1 MRARFVA
8 GLGLMGLI
16 AALWVAPAASADT
29 ATIGAAAAPGSIF
42 GGAANFTALQQTT
55 DATSPSFAVPPV
67 PAGGGPWSVT
77 SWAALGGSGDGSAS
91 LEIWRPTGT
100 SGEFRLIAIG
110 PQQSFP
116 TGVVTTHPVSIPVL
130 PGDDLGILSGPDTD
144 FSPTY
149 SSGKVGDAAIW
160 ANSGTPAVGQTMGG
174 PSSDFSPHGGAA
186 DARVNVRATLTSAP
200 VVAAPAPTPT
210 TTTKKKCKKKK
221 KHKRSAQSAKKK
233 KCKKHKKK

>member
-16 AALWVAPAASADT
+16 AVLWVAPAASADT

-77 SWAALGGSGDGSAS
+77 SWGALGGTGDGSAS

-110 PQQSFP
+110 PQQPFP
-116 TGVVTTHPVSIPVL
+116 TGVVTSHPVSIPVL

-174 PSSDFSPHGGAA
+174 PSSDFSPHGGSA
-186 DARVNVRATLTSAP
+186 DARVNVQATLSSTPAA
-200 VVAAPAPTPT
+200 AAP
-210 TTTKKKCKKKK
+210 TKTKCKKKK
-221 KHKRSAQSAKKK
+221 KHKRAAESKKK
-233 KCKKHKKK
+233 KCKKHKKKK

>member
-1 MRARFVA
+1 MRARFAA
-8 GLGLMGLI
+8 GLGLIGLVG
-16 AALWVAPAASADT
+16 ALCAAPAASAET
-29 ATIGAAAAPGSIF
+29 TTIGAAAPDPGVLF

-77 SWAALGGSGDGSAS
+77 SWAALGGTGAGSAS

-116 TGVVTTHPVSIPVL
+116 TGVMTSHPVSIPVL
-130 PGDDLGILSGPDTD
+130 PGDDLGILTGPDTD

-149 SSGKVGDAAIW
+149 SSAKVGDAAIW

-174 PSSDFSPHGGAA
+174 PASDFTPHGGVA
-186 DARVNVRATLTSAP
+186 DARVNVQATLTSTP
-200 VVAAPAPTPT
+200 AASTPAK
-210 TTTKKKCKKKK
+210 TKCKKK
-221 KHKRSAQSAKKK
+221 KHKRSAASAKKK

>member
-8 GLGLMGLI
+8 GLGMIGLI
-16 AALWVAPAASADT
+16 AALGVAPAASADT
-29 ATIGAAAAPGSIF
+29 TTIGAAATPGSIF

-77 SWAALGGSGDGSAS
+77 SWAALGGTGDGSAS
-91 LEIWRPTGT
+91 IEIWRPTGT

-110 PQQSFP
+110 PQQPFP
-116 TGVVTTHPVSIPVL
+116 TGVVTSHPVSIPVL

-160 ANSGTPAVGQTMGG
+160 SNSGTPAVGQTMGG
-174 PSSDFSPHGGAA
+174 PSSDFTPHGGAA
-186 DARVNVRATLTSAP
+186 DARVNVQATLSST
-200 VVAAPAPTPT
+200 PATATPIK
-210 TTTKKKCKKKK
+210 TKCKKK
-221 KHKRSAQSAKKK
+221 KHKRAAESKKK
-233 KCKKHKKK
+233 KCKKHKKRR

>member
-1 MRARFVA
+1 MRVRFVA
-8 GLGLMGLI
+8 GLGMMGLI
-16 AALWVAPAASADT
+16 AALGVAPAASAET
-29 ATIGAAAAPGSIF
+29 TTIGAAATPGSIF

-77 SWAALGGSGDGSAS
+77 SWAALGGTGDGSAS

-110 PQQSFP
+110 PQQPFP
-116 TGVVTTHPVSIPVL
+116 TGVVTSHPVSIPVL

-160 ANSGTPAVGQTMGG
+160 SNSGTPAVGQTMGG
-174 PSSDFSPHGGAA
+174 PSSDFTPHGGAA
-186 DARVNVRATLTSAP
+186 DARVNVQATLSST
-200 VVAAPAPTPT
+200 PATAT
-210 TTTKKKCKKKK
+210 LIKTKCKKKK
-221 KHKRSAQSAKKK
+221 KHKRAAESKKK
-233 KCKKHKKK
+233 KCKKHKKKK

>member
-1 MRARFVA
+1 MRTRLAA
-8 GLGLMGLI
+8 GLGLIGLI
-16 AALWVAPAASADT
+16 GALWVAPAASAET
-29 ATIGAAAAPGSIF
+29 TTIGAAATPGSLF

-55 DATSPSFAVPPV
+55 DAASPSFVVPPV

-77 SWAALGGSGDGSAS
+77 SWAALGGTGEGSAS

-110 PQQSFP
+110 PQQPFP
-116 TGVVTTHPVSIPVL
+116 TGVVTSQPVSIPVL
-130 PGDDLGILSGPDTD
+130 PGDDLGILTGPDTD

-160 ANSGTPAVGQTMGG
+160 ANTGTPAVGQTMGG
-174 PSSDFSPHGGAA
+174 PSSDFTPHGGVA
-186 DARVNVRATLTSAP
+186 DARVNVQATLTSTPA
-200 VVAAPAPTPT
+200 VAVPPAKT
-210 TTTKKKCKKKK
+210 KCKKKK
-221 KHKRSAQSAKKK
+221 KHKRAAESKKK